1 MTMKKLFL
9 TTALALCLASPCFAC
24 FAQDD
29 GDAGTKPAQQ
39 SDNGTAQPQPDE
51 DLTERPIPAGFQ
63 PNGDNDEATWSS
75 VWSKSTSVDGNC
87 VWHVRTTVKYK
98 DPNRP
103 DDWNEYSVKVPCDQN
118 PPYVTGVDMPPIE
131 YIDQPTGIEL
141 SSEEADQMLRLL
153 LGLPDPEMQK
163 LIDEL
168 NKILKD
174 DPSAAEDLLGGSGAN
189 KQAKQEPSDAEKTAK
204 DLQKILDQDPKA
216 ADSMLK
222 GTAKSEAVETP
233 NKSSDKPVKTEDKSR
248 STEDRSIQKTEGNA
262 EHSLRSTAPEK
273 IEAAKQV
280 AHADSIKR
288 MVETSVP
295 AMHRITAHVSST
307 MTHDIGRLGG
317 MGMMHTGGLAGMH
330 TEGMSGLGGLHMG
343 GMGGLGGMHLG
354 GMGGLGGMHLGGMG
368 GLGGMHIGGFGR
380 M

>member
-9 TTALALCLASPCFAC
+9 TTALALCLASPCFA
-24 FAQDD
+24 QDGGD
-29 GDAGTKPAQQ
+29 GDAGTKTAQQ
-39 SDNGTAQPQPDE
+39 TDNGTVQPQPDE

-118 PPYVTGVDMPPIE
+118 PPYVTGVNMPPIE
-131 YIDQPTGIEL
+131 YIDQPNGIEL

-174 DPSAAEDLLGGSGAN
+174 DPKAAEDLLGGSGAN

-204 DLQKILDQDPKA
+204 ELQKILDSDPKA

-222 GTAKSEAVETP
+222 GTAKSETPETP
-233 NKSSDKPVKTEDKSR
+233 NKSSDKSVKTEDKSR
-248 STEDRSIQKTEGNA
+248 STEDRSIHKADGTA

-280 AHADSIKR
+280 AHTGSIKR
-288 MVETSVP
+288 TVETSVP
-295 AMHRITAHVSST
+295 AMHQITAHVSSDLNV
-307 MTHDIGRLGG
+307 THDIGRLGG
-317 MGMMHTGGLAGMH
+317 MGMTGGMSGLGGMH
-330 TEGMSGLGGLHMG
+330 TEGMHMG
-343 GMGGLGGMHLG
+343 GMHLGGMHLG
-354 GMGGLGGMHLGGMG
+354 GMSGLGGMHM
-368 GLGGMHIGGFGR
+368 GGFGR

>member
-9 TTALALCLASPCFAC
+9 TTALALCLASPCFA
-24 FAQDD
+24 QDGSD
-29 GDAGTKPAQQ
+29 GDAGTKTAQQ
-39 SDNGTAQPQPDE
+39 TDNGTAQPQPDE

-118 PPYVTGVDMPPIE
+118 PPYVTGVNMPPIE
-131 YIDQPTGIEL
+131 YIDQPNGIEL

-174 DPSAAEDLLGGSGAN
+174 DPKAAEDLLGGSGAN

-204 DLQKILDQDPKA
+204 ELQKILDSDPKA

-222 GTAKSEAVETP
+222 GTAKSETAETP
-233 NKSSDKPVKTEDKSR
+233 NKSSDKSVKTEDKSR
-248 STEDRSIQKTEGNA
+248 STEDRSIHKADGTAG
-262 EHSLRSTAPEK
+262 HSLRSTAPEK

-280 AHADSIKR
+280 AHTGSIKR

-295 AMHRITAHVSST
+295 AMHQITAHVSSGLN

-317 MGMMHTGGLAGMH
+317 MGMMHTGGISGMGGMH
-330 TEGMSGLGGLHMG
+330 TEGMHMG
-343 GMGGLGGMHLG
+343 GMHLGGMHLG
-354 GMGGLGGMHLGGMG
+354 GMSGLGGMHM
-368 GLGGMHIGGFGR
+368 GGFGR